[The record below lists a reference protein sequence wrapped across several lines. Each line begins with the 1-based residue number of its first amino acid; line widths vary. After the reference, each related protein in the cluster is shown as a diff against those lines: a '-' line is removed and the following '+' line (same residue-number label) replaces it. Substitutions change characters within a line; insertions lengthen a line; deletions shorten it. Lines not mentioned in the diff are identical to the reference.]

1 MRRFDK
7 LHLPLDVHQWNE
19 RNPAMKRIVRRVQ
32 TLNERAAELTAA
44 AGQLPKRVAEMREAM
59 TATTSQLQSLKTDI
73 QVNVADLVIDRE
85 DDFAAA
91 LAEISSHAPV
101 LAEAG
106 FLLEG
111 LDIEVSPTQRV
122 VVQLVRIGDAE
133 PGEIEKLIQKH
144 QGETTLRA
152 ILSAI
157 LKAGDVAATI
167 KIEGLDY
174 HQLLIGIGPVPII
187 RIGWRSATSPTA
199 FAPAAASTSWQP
211 SASKPL
217 PGGSSFFGP
226 PISGTTTYAVRPE
239 EPVDEPSILVEATI
253 PATVTPPPLPP
264 QSADPLARFKVMPD
278 LHRQR

>member
-1 MRRFDK
+1 
-7 LHLPLDVHQWNE
+7 
-19 RNPAMKRIVRRVQ
+19 MKRIVRRVQ

-44 AGQLPKRVAEMREAM
+44 ASQLPKRVAEMREAM
-59 TATTSQLQSLKTDI
+59 TATTGQLQSLKTDI
-73 QVNVADLVIDRE
+73 QVNVADLVIHRE

-91 LAEISSHAPV
+91 LAEITSHAPV
-101 LAEAG
+101 LAGAG

-133 PGEIEKLIQKH
+133 PGEIEELIQKH
-144 QGETTLRA
+144 QGKTTLRA

-157 LKAGDVAATI
+157 LKARDVAAS
-167 KIEGLDY
+167 IEIDGLDY

-187 RIGWRSATSPTA
+187 RLGWRSATATS
-199 FAPAAASTSWQP
+199 APAQPAVSTSWQP

-226 PISGTTTYAVRPE
+226 PISSTTAYAPRPA
-239 EPVDEPSILVEATI
+239 EPEDEPPDRVAHAA
-253 PATVTPPPLPP
+253 PAAAVPPPLPP
-264 QSADPLARFKVMPD
+264 PSTDPLARFKVMPD
-278 LHRQR
+278 LHRHK

>member
-1 MRRFDK
+1 
-7 LHLPLDVHQWNE
+7 
-19 RNPAMKRIVRRVQ
+19 MKRIVRRVQ

-44 AGQLPKRVAEMREAM
+44 ASQLPKRVAEMREAM
-59 TATTSQLQSLKTDI
+59 TATSSQLQSLKTDI

-106 FLLEG
+106 FLLDG

-122 VVQLVRIGDAE
+122 VVQLIRIGDAE
-133 PGEIEKLIQKH
+133 PGEIEELIQKH
-144 QGETTLRA
+144 QGKTTLRA

-157 LKAGDVAATI
+157 LKARDVASSI
-167 KIEGLDY
+167 KIDGLDY

-187 RIGWRSATSPTA
+187 RLGWRAATSSTA
-199 FAPAAASTSWQP
+199 FAPAAPSTNWQP
-211 SASKPL
+211 SVSKPL

-226 PISGTTTYAVRPE
+226 PITSTTTYVSNPEAPE
-239 EPVDEPSILVEATI
+239 EDEPSIPVV
-253 PATVTPPPLPP
+253 PATPAAPPPLPP
-264 QSADPLARFKVMPD
+264 PDTDPLARFKVMPD
-278 LHRQR
+278 LHRHK

>member
-1 MRRFDK
+1 
-7 LHLPLDVHQWNE
+7 
-19 RNPAMKRIVRRVQ
+19 MKRIVRRVQ

-44 AGQLPKRVAEMREAM
+44 ASQLPKRVAEMREAM

-73 QVNVADLVIDRE
+73 QVNVADLIIDRE

-106 FLLEG
+106 FLLDG

-133 PGEIEKLIQKH
+133 PGEIEELIQKH
-144 QGETTLRA
+144 QGKTTLRA

-157 LKAGDVAATI
+157 LKASDVAASI
-167 KIEGLDY
+167 KIDGLDY

-187 RIGWRSATSPTA
+187 RIGWRSATAAAS

-211 SASKPL
+211 SVSKPL

-226 PISGTTTYAVRPE
+226 PISSTSSFAPRPE
-239 EPVDEPSILVEATI
+239 EPDDEPSIPVARAT
-253 PATVTPPPLPP
+253 PAAVTPPPLPP
-264 QSADPLARFKVMPD
+264 PSTDPLARFKVMPD
-278 LHRQR
+278 LHRHK